1 VQPKSG
7 TVPGALLRELRARPR
22 TARDHCA
29 SWRAR
34 VITVT
39 AATMTAA
46 LCCCSFQALMV
57 LAAHR
62 ALFLPL
68 FHNGRFIDPMAGVD
82 GNIRMALPSVKL
94 RHLTAQYLIR

>member
-1 VQPKSG
+1 
-7 TVPGALLRELRARPR
+7 
-22 TARDHCA
+22 
-29 SWRAR
+29 
-34 VITVT
+34 
-39 AATMTAA
+39 
-46 LCCCSFQALMV
+46 MV